1 MLLFAHM
8 IPETYEASSIL
19 YISVN
24 KIKTILENYVCVEN
38 NTSVR
43 LQTNWSFSCSTV
55 ELPRTCVF
63 PKKVIQ
69 WGGGSKMAF
78 VSNAASDKS
87 VRLFFCRVPHLFIF
101 SLFLFVCLYTHLF
114 IYLFIC

>member
-1 MLLFAHM
+1 
-8 IPETYEASSIL
+8 
-19 YISVN
+19 
-24 KIKTILENYVCVEN
+24 
-38 NTSVR
+38 
-43 LQTNWSFSCSTV
+43 
-55 ELPRTCVF
+55 
-63 PKKVIQ
+63 
-69 WGGGSKMAF
+69 MAF